1 MSPTATQNTG
11 SIYIGIDFGMALT
24 KVAAQIR
31 VPLRRDPIR
40 VIVELPDVTART
52 GLAPHI
58 PSTVWIADNRAYAFR
73 ADQYP
78 QPTKQEPPPP
88 RAARGLAGL
97 GQMLMSFMSPPA
109 SHAPTNTPPLADAT
123 PADGIKAALLQEWS
137 GAARIEPRFQGATA
151 SELVTIKIAL
161 VLAHARRSIHAL
173 AEREAPGCHWNTFV
187 TCAVPL
193 SGDASREQRLPPMQR
208 LVERALAYSKE
219 ISDPSVGI
227 SLVEAR
233 HQIAEL
239 VTNPPWPADR
249 SPVRAAPE
257 SLAAALFHLQ
267 RDGQTEGNWLTV
279 DVGGLTTDTTL
290 FFCNPE
296 YEHLSY
302 YAFHSVTGG
311 TASLA
316 DDLARATNGTV
327 SDAHMRLSQDGQ
339 LNGPAMTQAQSLKD
353 CVIGAMKTTA
363 IRALGKVSKHSDLFT
378 TQHPD
383 GRVHVKPRWRVLIL
397 GGGTVH
403 PAISAWIS
411 QWKYAAGYRESDPS
425 VTVACGAVERSR
437 LPSDIA
443 LLDNRANCRRISA
456 NLLNQTDEAIL
467 ALAVGLAQ
475 PPWDLWEY
483 SEARNHDPKVGPD
496 WRGDE
501 HYVGN

>member
-24 KVAAQIR
+24 KVAAQIC
-31 VPLRRDPIR
+31 VPLRREPIR
-40 VIVELPDVTART
+40 VIVELPDGTART

-58 PSTVWIADNRAYAFR
+58 PSTVWIAGERAYAFR
-73 ADQYP
+73 AHRYP
-78 QPTKQEPPPP
+78 QPSKQEAPPPK
-88 RAARGLAGL
+88 AARGFAGL
-97 GQMLMSFMSPPA
+97 GQMLRSLMSSSA
-109 SHAPTNTPPLADAT
+109 SHAPTHTSALVDTAPVEGL
-123 PADGIKAALLQEWS
+123 KAALLQEWS
-137 GAARIEPRFQGATA
+137 GAARTDPRFHGATA

-161 VLAHARRSIHAL
+161 VLAYARRSIHAL
-173 AEREAPGCHWNTFV
+173 AEKEAPGCHWNTFV

-193 SGDASREQRLPPMQR
+193 AGDAAREQRLPPMQR

-219 ISDPSVGI
+219 IADPSGGI
-227 SLVEAR
+227 SLVEA
-233 HQIAEL
+233 HQRIAEL
-239 VTNPPWPADR
+239 VTNPPWPVDR

-290 FFCNPE
+290 FFCNPA

-302 YAFHSVTGG
+302 YAFHSVTSG
-311 TASLA
+311 TALLA
-316 DDLARATNGTV
+316 DDLARTTNGTV
-327 SDAHMRLSQDGQ
+327 SDAHLRLTQDGE
-339 LNGPAMTQAQSLKD
+339 LNGPAMTQARALKA

-363 IRALGKVSKHSDLFT
+363 VRALGKVSKLSDLFI

-411 QWKYAAGYRESDPS
+411 QWKFAAGYSVSDPS

-437 LPSDIA
+437 LPRDVA
-443 LLDNRANCRRISA
+443 LLDNRAHCRRISA
-456 NLLNQTDEAIL
+456 NLLSQTDEAIL

-483 SEARNHDPKVGPD
+483 SEARSQDPKIGPD

-501 HYVGN
+501 NYVGN